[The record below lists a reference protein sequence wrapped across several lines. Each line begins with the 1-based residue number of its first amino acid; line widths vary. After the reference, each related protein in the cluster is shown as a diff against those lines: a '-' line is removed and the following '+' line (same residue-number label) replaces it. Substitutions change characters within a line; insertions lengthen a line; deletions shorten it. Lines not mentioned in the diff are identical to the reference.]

1 MKIDN
6 IHSLLRTN
14 QAPQREETQ
23 KASPAKAPDAA
34 AHSSS
39 TTQLSQNG
47 VGDSQDIDVA
57 RVEEIRAAIREGRME
72 INADRIADG
81 LIANLKE
88 TLGDDQQ

>member
-23 KASPAKAPDAA
+23 KAGPAKAPEAA

-39 TTQLSQNG
+39 TTQLSQSN
-47 VGDSQDIDVA
+47 VSDSQDIDVA